1 MSDSTKHTAGLT
13 NEGKRDAVVTAA
25 LDWFSERAIKD
36 WSEAYLAHAI
46 ISMEGDWPGCEGCD
60 FECDE
65 PCTPATE
72 SEQHHAID
80 CCIAQRVHDG
90 KLVKPMDYEP
100 PEGWKP
106 IVMRPKRNI
115 EAKISRLLDATQ
127 AERDTLRAEVERL
140 RADAIKS
147 ERRAIE
153 YSDIIQHHVIVMRA
167 AVVAS
172 SLYDSGEGMLWIKN
186 TLLGP
191 GHYPNI
197 ESARELGGA
206 QALFDKEMAEH
217 EAFRAAHP
225 LPAIPAALK
234 GGA

>member
-1 MSDSTKHTAGLT
+1 MSDSTHTITVRAFDSAYPGSMFDKPHGEYVERGDASSLAAALLELVSKH
-13 NEGKRDAVVTAA
+13 KRDA
-25 LDWFSERAIKD
+25 E
-36 WSEAYLAHAI
+36 
-46 ISMEGDWPGCEGCD
+46 D
-60 FECDE
+60 FE
-65 PCTPATE
+65 
-72 SEQHHAID
+72 
-80 CCIAQRVHDG
+80 
-90 KLVKPMDYEP
+90 
-100 PEGWKP
+100 
-106 IVMRPKRNI
+106 
-115 EAKISRLLDATQ
+115 DALKQ
-127 AERDTLRAEVERL
+127 EKAERDALRAEVERL

>member
-13 NEGKRDAVVTAA
+13 NEEKRDAVVTAA

-127 AERDTLRAEVERL
+127 AERDTLRAEVAL
-140 RADAIKS
+140 IKS
-147 ERRAIE
+147 HQDELLEVLAEMVVRFQNLRESNGLDRKSNLAKRAYELIAK
-153 YSDIIQHHVIVMRA
+153 A
-167 AVVAS
+167 A
-172 SLYDSGEGMLWIKN
+172 EI
-186 TLLGP
+186 
-191 GHYPNI
+191 
-197 ESARELGGA
+197 
-206 QALFDKEMAEH
+206 
-217 EAFRAAHP
+217 
-225 LPAIPAALK
+225 AALK

>member
-1 MSDSTKHTAGLT
+1 MSDSTHTVTVRAFDSAYPGSMFDKPHGEYVERGDASSLAAALLELVAKH
-13 NEGKRDAVVTAA
+13 KRD
-25 LDWFSERAIKD
+25 SE
-36 WSEAYLAHAI
+36 
-46 ISMEGDWPGCEGCD
+46 D
-60 FECDE
+60 FE
-65 PCTPATE
+65 
-72 SEQHHAID
+72 
-80 CCIAQRVHDG
+80 
-90 KLVKPMDYEP
+90 
-100 PEGWKP
+100 
-106 IVMRPKRNI
+106 
-115 EAKISRLLDATQ
+115 DALKQ
-127 AERDTLRAEVERL
+127 EKAERDALRAEVERL

>member
-1 MSDSTKHTAGLT
+1 MSDSTQHTAGLT
-13 NEGKRDAVVTAA
+13 NEEKRDAVVTAA

-115 EAKISRLLDATQ
+115 EAEISRLLDATQ

-140 RADAIKS
+140 RIVANRVAGLNPDA
-147 ERRAIE
+147 
-153 YSDIIQHHVIVMRA
+153 
-167 AVVAS
+167 
-172 SLYDSGEGMLWIKN
+172 GEIGAGMLVQ
-186 TLLGP
+186 LVD
-191 GHYPNI
+191 
-197 ESARELGGA
+197 SAR
-206 QALFDKEMAEH
+206 
-217 EAFRAAHP
+217 
-225 LPAIPAALK
+225 AALK

>member
-1 MSDSTKHTAGLT
+1 MSDSTHTQGRLVSR
-13 NEGKRDAVVTAA
+13 GFSIYAA
-25 LDWFSERAIKD
+25 
-36 WSEAYLAHAI
+36 
-46 ISMEGDWPGCEGCD
+46 
-60 FECDE
+60 
-65 PCTPATE
+65 
-72 SEQHHAID
+72 
-80 CCIAQRVHDG
+80 DG
-90 KLVKPMDYEP
+90 KTPVADTCLNGSVADNDEANARRLVAAWNACADIPTYQLLAESDKPNNLGEMID
-100 PEGWKP
+100 G
-106 IVMRPKRNI
+106 
-115 EAKISRLLDATQ
+115 L
-127 AERDTLRAEVERL
+127 RDENAALRAEVERL

>member
-13 NEGKRDAVVTAA
+13 NEEKRDAVVTAA

-115 EAKISRLLDATQ
+115 EAEISRLLDATQ
-127 AERDTLRAEVERL
+127 AERDTLRAEVAL
-140 RADAIKS
+140 IKS
-147 ERRAIE
+147 HQDELLEVLAEMVVRFQNLRESNGLDRKSNLAKRAYELIAK
-153 YSDIIQHHVIVMRA
+153 A
-167 AVVAS
+167 A
-172 SLYDSGEGMLWIKN
+172 EI
-186 TLLGP
+186 
-191 GHYPNI
+191 
-197 ESARELGGA
+197 
-206 QALFDKEMAEH
+206 
-217 EAFRAAHP
+217 
-225 LPAIPAALK
+225 AALK